1 MRHNNIEF
9 FIMST
14 EETIRVSSENDMP
27 TEESTLVPSEND
39 MPTEESTPV
48 ASENE
53 MSTEETIRV
62 PLESEF
68 GEDAQIDDGHDIL
81 SETEVD
87 SNLDSV
93 PSTKAQN
100 LTETEKSISTSS
112 SKSGTGKKK
121 ASKKGKKTQK
131 EMIHFKTLKKEERKQ
146 KNKTIKKLHGKVNES
161 IRILTRIKEDLLKL
175 KM

>member
-14 EETIRVSSENDMP
+14 EETIRISLD
-27 TEESTLVPSEND
+27 ND

-48 ASENE
+48 MSENQ
-53 MSTEETIRV
+53 MSTEETIQV
-62 PLESEF
+62 PSESEF
-68 GEDAQIDDGHDIL
+68 EEHAQINDGHDIP
-81 SETEVD
+81 ETEVD
-87 SNLDSV
+87 SNLESV

-100 LTETEKSISTSS
+100 FTETVSNSSDTSSS
-112 SKSGTGKKK
+112 SKSGTRKRK

-161 IRILTRIKEDLLKL
+161 IQILTRIKEDLLKM

>member
-14 EETIRVSSENDMP
+14 EETIRVSLDNDMP
-27 TEESTLVPSEND
+27 TEETIQVPSK
-39 MPTEESTPV
+39 
-48 ASENE
+48 
-53 MSTEETIRV
+53 
-62 PLESEF
+62 SEF
-68 GEDAQIDDGHDIL
+68 EEHAQINDGHDIP
-81 SETEVD
+81 ETEVD
-87 SNLDSV
+87 SNLESV

-100 LTETEKSISTSS
+100 FTETVSNSSDTSS
-112 SKSGTGKKK
+112 SKSGTRKRK

-161 IRILTRIKEDLLKL
+161 IRILTRIKEDLLKM